1 MKANVTIQDNT
12 ICLKQYPNQF
22 AAGNQLCASAQGKD
36 ICQVG
41 QVKQKFLASIPFI
54 PVIFPMYLKEFGG
67 PIFVNGVQVGIAS
80 YGNDCSDLS
89 YSRIYTRLTTYLI
102 WIKTTVTSNPGP
114 ASG

>member
-41 QVKQKFLASIPFI
+41 QY
-54 PVIFPMYLKEFGG
+54 MYPSSMTLM
-67 PIFVNGVQVGIAS
+67 
-80 YGNDCSDLS
+80 
-89 YSRIYTRLTTYLI
+89 
-102 WIKTTVTSNPGP
+102 
-114 ASG
+114 